1 MLPFAMEGL
10 QMKRTLFTKKKKK
23 KGNEK
28 LVPVRVD

>member
-23 KGNEK
+23 GNEK